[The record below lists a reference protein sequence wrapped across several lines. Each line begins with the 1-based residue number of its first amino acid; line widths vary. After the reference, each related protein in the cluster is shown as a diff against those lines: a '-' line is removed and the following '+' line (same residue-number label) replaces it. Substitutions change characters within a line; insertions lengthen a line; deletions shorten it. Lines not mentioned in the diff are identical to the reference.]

1 VTVLPGKRQDKSD
14 KYFELWESLARA
26 QHAIY
31 TARERQLREYGITPD
46 QAYIL
51 LRVHQL
57 KNKATQTQIAY
68 FIFRKANTVSVNVK
82 RMENQGLL
90 KRNIQRNR
98 KGGVTLSLT
107 KKGEDIYQKTLNRE
121 PIDNIMSSLSAE
133 QIRQLGPCLE
143 TLFVAAANEL
153 AKFNTDSFLKTIL
166 NNLTSTQK

>member
-1 VTVLPGKRQDKSD
+1 LPDKKQDRSD
-14 KYFELWESLARA
+14 KYFELWELLART

-46 QAYIL
+46 RAYIL

-57 KNKATQTQIAY
+57 KNKATQAQIAY

-90 KRNIQRNR
+90 KRNIKRNG
-98 KGGVTLSLT
+98 KGGITLSLT
-107 KKGEDIYQKTLNRE
+107 KKGNEIYQKTLNRE
-121 PIDNIMSSLSAE
+121 PIDNIMSGLSAE
-133 QIRQLGPCLE
+133 QVKQLSSCLE

-153 AKFNTDSFLKTIL
+153 ARFNTDSFLKTIL
-166 NNLTSTQK
+166 NNLTRPQK